1 MGLTLYQPSKLA
13 SKCRNILISS
23 STAINKFPFL
33 GDVPV
38 LGSLFKSENFRN
50 NRSDLVI
57 FVTPVVQDPAA
68 TVNQQ
73 RIEKAKDLSD
83 RFQNFLGKK
92 GIVD

>member
-1 MGLTLYQPSKLA
+1 
-13 SKCRNILISS
+13 
-23 STAINKFPFL
+23 
-33 GDVPV
+33 

-57 FVTPVVQDPAA
+57 FVTPVIHDPAA
-68 TVNQQ
+68 AGNQQ
-73 RIEKAKDLSD
+73 RIEKAKDLRE